1 MDDVLKQQC
10 LDLIYES
17 LILSVDYNIFMNF
30 FKDWEILPIYSKK
43 TLAGGFLLKDNEI
56 HIGIST
62 PFQKKI
68 YWRKYFK
75 LYIKPLLEIKGYLR
89 TSLLKIDL
97 SALSILL
104 KAGLTVISEDENLYY
119 LRLDKL
125 NYV

>member
-1 MDDVLKQQC
+1 MDDSLKQQC
-10 LDLIYES
+10 LNLIYES
-17 LILSVDYNIFMNF
+17 LILPLDYNFFMNF
-30 FKDWEILPIYSKK
+30 FKDWEVLPIYSKT

-68 YWRKYFK
+68 YWRKYCK
-75 LYIKPLLEIKGYLR
+75 LYIKPLLEVKGYLR

-125 NYV
+125 KYV